1 MQLCQRPCLL
11 AALLLCACKL
21 CAGQQQLHATSASA
35 ACPSSTAIH
44 IESPDTPLKL
54 KPGRNYKLGP
64 GTYTM
69 AATVAL
75 AAGKT
80 LCIVGSASQPTIV
93 LPPRS
98 AAGTSK
104 SSKLHFLLQG
114 GRLFLTNITLSGHL
128 QGPQL
133 GGGGIV
139 FSGNSSNGSSS
150 GTPQGSGSTLAT
162 DRVTFR

>member
-1 MQLCQRPCLL
+1 
-11 AALLLCACKL
+11 
-21 CAGQQQLHATSASA
+21 
-35 ACPSSTAIH
+35 
-44 IESPDTPLKL
+44 
-54 KPGRNYKLGP
+54 
-64 GTYTM
+64 M

-150 GTPQGSGSTLAT
+150 GTPQGCGSTLAT
-162 DRVTFR
+162 DRVAFR